1 MEPVPQGLS
10 CRHLHNKSW
19 LRNSI
24 SVLPVQTQELVKTA
38 AYQKGNTKDALVETF
53 LKMDEMLSQES
64 VQEELQALAG
74 PRTNAEDEEE

>member
-1 MEPVPQGLS
+1 MEPVPQGL
-10 CRHLHNKSW
+10 NKSW
-19 LRNSI
+19 LPNST

-74 PRTNAEDEEE
+74 PRTNAEEEEE